1 MGIDIRVAN
10 ANSAR
15 RMLILGGLGLVSL
28 IIWAFFGRLDMIS
41 NAVGQVV
48 PRTRV
53 KAVQHLEGGIIADI
67 LVEEGEHVVK
77 DQALVRLDPV
87 KTSSELDELSARLV
101 GLQIDIHRL
110 SAELEGAEKI
120 DLPPALVARA
130 PQLAISAQALFE
142 SRKRRLANDL
152 YIQKSLIEQ
161 RQQRLRELEIGTAN
175 SRKALE
181 LISAQVDISDNLMK
195 KELTNRLQH
204 LELLRQQQALRGQLE
219 ADQAA
224 MPRIEAALR
233 ESQEQLKLIRETFL
247 GEARQEFVE
256 VERSNDELS
265 QRLLKYRYAKERIVL
280 RSPVDGIVKTL
291 AVATSGGVI
300 QPGQTVVEI
309 VPLGVE
315 LVIEAR
321 LSLQDIGYVH
331 PGQSVRVTL
340 NSPIAR
346 DYGHIDGTV
355 DAISP
360 DASVDEE
367 GRAFYRV
374 RVVTTR
380 SRFEM
385 GGHAYQL
392 YPGMEVLCSILVG
405 TRTVAEYLLGPW
417 FRSMRFAFQER

>member
-1 MGIDIRVAN
+1 MSIDIHVVN

-15 RMLILGGLGLVSL
+15 RMLILGGLGLVAL
-28 IIWAFFGRLDMIS
+28 IIWAFFGRLAMVS

-321 LSLQDIGYVH
+321 LPLQDIGYVH

>member
-1 MGIDIRVAN
+1 MSIDIHVVN

-15 RMLILGGLGLVSL
+15 RMLILGGLGLVAL
-28 IIWAFFGRLDMIS
+28 IIWAFFGRLAMVS

-101 GLQIDIHRL
+101 GLQIDVHRL

-321 LSLQDIGYVH
+321 LPLQDIGYVH

>member
-1 MGIDIRVAN
+1 
-10 ANSAR
+10 
-15 RMLILGGLGLVSL
+15 LGLVAL
-28 IIWAFFGRLDMIS
+28 IIWAFFGRLAMVS

-321 LSLQDIGYVH
+321 LPLQDIGYVH

>member
-15 RMLILGGLGLVSL
+15 RMLILGGLGLVAL

-321 LSLQDIGYVH
+321 LPLQDIGYVH

-374 RVVTTR
+374 RVVTTS

>member
-15 RMLILGGLGLVSL
+15 RMLILGGLGLVAL
-28 IIWAFFGRLDMIS
+28 IIWAFFGRLAMVS

-321 LSLQDIGYVH
+321 LPLQDIGYVH

-374 RVVTTR
+374 RVITTS

>member
-15 RMLILGGLGLVSL
+15 RMLILGGLGLVAL
-28 IIWAFFGRLDMIS
+28 IIWAFFGRLAMVS

-315 LVIEAR
+315 LIIEAR
-321 LSLQDIGYVH
+321 LPLQDIGYVH

>member
-15 RMLILGGLGLVSL
+15 RMLILGGLGLVAL

-321 LSLQDIGYVH
+321 LPLQDIGYVH

>member
-321 LSLQDIGYVH
+321 LPLQDIGYVH

>member
-1 MGIDIRVAN
+1 MTIDPSGAN
-10 ANSAR
+10 TNNAR
-15 RMLILGGLGLVSL
+15 RMLLIGGLALSAL
-28 IIWAFFGRLDMIS
+28 MIWAFFGRLDMIS
-41 NAVGQVV
+41 SAIGQVV

-53 KAVQHLEGGIIADI
+53 KTVQHLEGGIVADI
-67 LVEEGEHVVK
+67 LVDEGERVVK

-110 SAELEGAEKI
+110 AAELQEAEEI
-120 DLPPALVARA
+120 DFPQSLIAQA
-130 PQLAISAQALFE
+130 PQLVASAQALFE

-152 YIQKSLIEQ
+152 YIQRSLIEQ
-161 RQQRLRELEIGTAN
+161 RQQRLLELEVSTAN
-175 SRKALE
+175 NRKVLD
-181 LISAQVDISDNLMK
+181 LISAQVTISENLMK

-219 ADQAA
+219 ADEAA
-224 MPRIEAALR
+224 LPRIQAALR
-233 ESQEQLKLIRETFL
+233 EAQEQLKLIRETFV
-247 GEARQEFVE
+247 EKARQEFAE
-256 VERSNDELS
+256 TERSNDELS
-265 QRLLKYRYAKERIVL
+265 QRLLKYRNAQERIVL

-321 LSLQDIGYVH
+321 LPLQDIGYLH

-346 DYGHIDGTV
+346 DYDHIEGTV
-355 DAISP
+355 DTISP
-360 DASVDEE
+360 DASVDEK

-374 RVVTTR
+374 RVVTTS

-385 GGHAYQL
+385 KGHTYQL

-405 TRTVAEYLLGPW
+405 TRTVAEYLLSPW

>member
-1 MGIDIRVAN
+1 MSIDIHVVN

-15 RMLILGGLGLVSL
+15 RMLILGGLGLVAL
-28 IIWAFFGRLDMIS
+28 IIWAFFGRLAMVS

-130 PQLAISAQALFE
+130 PQLVTSAQALFE

-256 VERSNDELS
+256 AERSNDELS

-321 LSLQDIGYVH
+321 LPLQDIGYVH

>member
-15 RMLILGGLGLVSL
+15 RMLILGGLGLVAL
-28 IIWAFFGRLDMIS
+28 IIWAFFGRLAMVS

-321 LSLQDIGYVH
+321 LPLQDIGYVH

>member
-1 MGIDIRVAN
+1 MTVDVHATAAN
-10 ANSAR
+10 RAR
-15 RMLILGGLGLVSL
+15 RMLILGGLGLVAL
-28 IIWAFFGRLDMIS
+28 VIWAFYGRLDMVS
-41 NAVGQVV
+41 NAIGQVV

-53 KAVQHLEGGIIADI
+53 KAVQHLEGGIVAEI
-67 LVEEGEHVVK
+67 LVEEGEQVAK

-87 KTSSELDELSARLV
+87 KTSSELDELSVRLL

-110 SAELEGAEKI
+110 SAELEGAEEI
-120 DLPPALVARA
+120 DLPPALVEQV
-130 PQLAISAQALFE
+130 PQLVASAQALFE

-161 RQQRLRELEIGTAN
+161 RQQRLLELEVSIAN
-175 SRKALE
+175 SRKVLE
-181 LISAQVDISDNLMK
+181 LISAQVNISDDLMK

-204 LELLRQQQALRGQLE
+204 LELLRQQQALRGKLE
-219 ADQAA
+219 ADEAA
-224 MPRIEAALR
+224 QPRIQAALR
-233 ESQEQLKLIRETFL
+233 EAQEQLKLIRETFL
-247 GEARQEFVE
+247 EEARQEFVE
-256 VERSNDELS
+256 AERSNNELS

-321 LSLQDIGYVH
+321 LPLQDIGYVH

-355 DAISP
+355 DTISP

-374 RVVTTR
+374 RVITAS